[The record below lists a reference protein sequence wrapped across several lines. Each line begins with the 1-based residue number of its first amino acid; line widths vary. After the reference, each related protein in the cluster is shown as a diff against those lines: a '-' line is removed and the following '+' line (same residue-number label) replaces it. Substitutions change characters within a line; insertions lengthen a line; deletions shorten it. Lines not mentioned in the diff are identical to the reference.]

1 MWRELLHINFEDLGL
16 LEEENVETFWEVI
29 FKTKRGDETK
39 AFPNLKKK
47 VVYAILSVPVATA
60 NVERTFSQIN
70 INKNKTRNR
79 LKVPTLA
86 TF

>member
-47 VVYAILSVPVATA
+47 KWYMQFCQYLLQLLMLKGLFHKLILIKIKLGTD
-60 NVERTFSQIN
+60 
-70 INKNKTRNR
+70 
-79 LKVPTLA
+79 
-86 TF
+86 